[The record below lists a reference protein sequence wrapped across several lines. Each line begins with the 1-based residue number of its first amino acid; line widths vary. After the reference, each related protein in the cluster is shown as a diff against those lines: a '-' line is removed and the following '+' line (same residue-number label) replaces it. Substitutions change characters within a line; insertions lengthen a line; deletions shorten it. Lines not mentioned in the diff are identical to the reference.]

1 MYLSEEPDS
10 ARMFK
15 WVFVRVQPEHSQD
28 FLSGL
33 IQDQGKRS
41 LSEKNNI
48 DTKKKHFIVILAYLN
63 TKGWFDILECLNLKK
78 IVLKR

>member
-10 ARMFK
+10 ARMFE

-41 LSEKNNI
+41 LSEKNHI
-48 DTKKKHFIVILAYLN
+48 DKKKKNIL
-63 TKGWFDILECLNLKK
+63 
-78 IVLKR
+78 

>member
-1 MYLSEEPDS
+1 MYLSEKPDS
-10 ARMFK
+10 ARMFE

-41 LSEKNNI
+41 LSEKNHI
-48 DTKKKHFIVILAYLN
+48 DKKKKNIL
-63 TKGWFDILECLNLKK
+63 
-78 IVLKR
+78 